1 VAYWDKA
8 SISPVELALTIQVQQ
23 EEEEKGGEE
32 EAANLNSRELP

>member
-1 VAYWDKA
+1 
-8 SISPVELALTIQVQQ
+8 VELALTIQVQQ